1 MGVLPYPQAKH
12 EESDCV
18 QRHDGSKT
26 SSHFG
31 LPKMRRMRANTE
43 GNGWAEWHAVTK

>member
-18 QRHDGSKT
+18 QRHDGSRT
-26 SSHFG
+26 SNHFG
-31 LPKMRRMRANTE
+31 LPKMRRMRANTVKE
-43 GNGWAEWHAVTK
+43 TVGRSGIQ